1 MEEKRNNTFSLIGF
15 ALMFVVLIYY
25 MYNQKPPQQT
35 TESTNNTTQQSS
47 SQQVATPAS
56 TTLPTD
62 SLGLS
67 KYKETLGAFGFS
79 AALPSAKEGAFTEI
93 ENNLIKLQV
102 SNKGGQITNLLVK
115 NQKTYNGKPVE
126 LIKDGNASF
135 SLKFT
140 TNDNRTLETKDL
152 FFSPTLS
159 GNTLSMKLHVS
170 DNQYLEYVYTLRPDE
185 YMVDFSIRSVGLS
198 QVFNTGVTPQLLWKL
213 KARRME
219 KSVTYE
225 DRYVQAVVQYED
237 NRDDKLSAGG
247 EDSEEFKSI
256 KWVDFKQHLFSSFL
270 IFDKPLERFL
280 PKT

>member
-1 MEEKRNNTFSLIGF
+1 MGLLASLPHSLLPKKEPLPKSKTTYQAAG
-15 ALMFVVLIYY
+15 
-25 MYNQKPPQQT
+25 KQQRG
-35 TESTNNTTQQSS
+35 
-47 SQQVATPAS
+47 
-56 TTLPTD
+56 TD
-62 SLGLS
+62 
-67 KYKETLGAFGFS
+67 Y
-79 AALPSAKEGAFTEI
+79 
-93 ENNLIKLQV
+93 Q
-102 SNKGGQITNLLVK
+102 LLVK

-198 QVFNTGVTPQLLWKL
+198 QVFNTGVTPELLWKL

-237 NRDDKLSAGG
+237 NRD
-247 EDSEEFKSI
+247 E
-256 KWVDFKQHLFSSFL
+256 
-270 IFDKPLERFL
+270 
-280 PKT
+280 